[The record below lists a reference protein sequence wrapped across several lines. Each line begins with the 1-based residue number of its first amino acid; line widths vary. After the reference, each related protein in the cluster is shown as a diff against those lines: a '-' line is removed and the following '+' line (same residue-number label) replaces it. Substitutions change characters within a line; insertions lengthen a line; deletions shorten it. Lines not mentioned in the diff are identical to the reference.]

1 MNNISNQTLK
11 EIVDFINETG
21 CSIDQKVFERLNSDE
36 LLNIYVN
43 CLIYLKFANS
53 YKDFELN
60 SEEENLFATVVK
72 DNRTL
77 KIIKVTALINHVFKK
92 FGYIP
97 DFSPVYI
104 LNPTDINIQST
115 FLRLM
120 DTNKKMKEFITK
132 FNGFYESYQY
142 TVKSRKNL
150 IDILNEAKNKNRDL
164 TIAHE
169 EGNKLVNE
177 VKNIIENYTKKVNE
191 ISPLINNNKETIN
204 QLNSEYEE
212 KLNKKNNLSK
222 KIDENTA
229 ILNKLKESI
238 VPDPEQF
245 NNIIENNKI
254 QLNNLNTQQ
263 NNLKQDLD
271 NLNKNNEAC
280 SKIYEKLI
288 NIKKNVEEFY
298 DYDMKNKKL
307 YEQKEQLQNIISSLE
322 SELNDC
328 KGKYEKNSEILKNTK
343 LMLKNHQKEFNNL
356 KNKLSAQIKENE
368 TIKNDLKATL
378 EHINDEIA
386 NNKSEIDR
394 INDEKREIMKIRNE
408 FAEVLRMKFQNIY
421 NKQNLYYKLLDK
433 SLELYQSY
441 SLFDKKELQ
450 K

>member
-1 MNNISNQTLK
+1 MSNISNQSLK

-21 CSIDQKVFERLNSDE
+21 CNIDQKVFERLNSDE
-36 LLNIYVN
+36 LLNIYIN

-60 SEEENLFATVVK
+60 PEEENLFATVVK

-92 FGYIP
+92 FGYVP

-104 LNPTDINIQST
+104 FNPTDENIQST
-115 FLRLM
+115 FTRLM
-120 DTNKKMKEFITK
+120 DTNKKMKEFIAK

-150 IDILNEAKNKNRDL
+150 IDILNEAKNKNSQL

-177 VKNIIENYTKKVNE
+177 VKNIIENYSKQINE
-191 ISPLINNNKETIN
+191 ISPLINNNKETLN

-212 KLNKKNNLSK
+212 KINRKNNLSK
-222 KIDENTA
+222 KIEENTSV
-229 ILNKLKESI
+229 LNKLKESV

-245 NNIIENNKI
+245 SNIIKNNKI
-254 QLNNLNTQQ
+254 QLNNLNIQQ
-263 NNLKQDLD
+263 NNLKQELD
-271 NLNKNNEAC
+271 NLNKNTESF
-280 SKIYEKLI
+280 SKVYEKLI
-288 NIKKNVEEFY
+288 NLKKNVEEFY

-307 YEQKEQLQNIISSLE
+307 YEQKEQIQNNISSLE
-322 SELNDC
+322 NELNDC
-328 KGKYEKNSEILKNTK
+328 KVKYGKNSEILKNTE
-343 LMLKNHQKEFNNL
+343 LMLKNNQKEFNNL
-356 KNKLSAQIKENE
+356 KSKLSAQIQDNE
-368 TIKNDLKATL
+368 KIKNDLKITL
-378 EHINDEIA
+378 EHINNELVS
-386 NNKSEIDR
+386 NKGEIDR
-394 INDEKREIMKIRNE
+394 IIAEKKEIMKIRKD
-408 FAEVLRMKFQNIY
+408 FAEILKAKFQNIY

>member
-11 EIVDFINETG
+11 EILDFINETG
-21 CSIDQKVFERLNSDE
+21 CNIDQKVFERLNSDE

-60 SEEENLFATVVK
+60 PEEENLFATVVK

-177 VKNIIENYTKKVNE
+177 VKNTIENYSKKINE
-191 ISPLINNNKETIN
+191 ISPLINNNKETLN

-222 KIDENTA
+222 KIEENTA
-229 ILNKLKESI
+229 ILNKLKESV

-245 NNIIENNKI
+245 NNIIENNKM

-263 NNLKQDLD
+263 NSLKQDLD

-288 NIKKNVEEFY
+288 NLKKNVEEFY
-298 DYDMKNKKL
+298 DYDVKNKKL
-307 YEQKEQLQNIISSLE
+307 YEQKEQLQNNISSLE
-322 SELNDC
+322 IELNDC
-328 KGKYEKNSEILKNTK
+328 KGKYGKNSEILKNTE

-368 TIKNDLKATL
+368 TIKNDLKVTL
-378 EHINDEIA
+378 EHINDEIT

-394 INDEKREIMKIRNE
+394 INAEKREIMKIRND

>member
-60 SEEENLFATVVK
+60 PEEENLFATVVK

-177 VKNIIENYTKKVNE
+177 VKNTIENYSKKINE

-204 QLNSEYEE
+204 QLNSEYEK

-222 KIDENTA
+222 KIEENTA
-229 ILNKLKESI
+229 ILNKLKESV

-245 NNIIENNKI
+245 NNIIENNKM

-288 NIKKNVEEFY
+288 NLKKNVEEFY
-298 DYDMKNKKL
+298 DYDVKNKKL
-307 YEQKEQLQNIISSLE
+307 YEQKEQLQNNISSLE
-322 SELNDC
+322 IELNDC
-328 KGKYEKNSEILKNTK
+328 KGKYGKNSEILKNTE

-368 TIKNDLKATL
+368 TIKNDLKVTL
-378 EHINDEIA
+378 EHINDEIT

-394 INDEKREIMKIRNE
+394 INAEKREIMKIRND